1 MGKPVHGKRYRSDL
15 EKVPAQPVPTR
26 EAVRILKQFAPTKF
40 DQTVELAVWLGI
52 DPKQSDQQVRGSISL
67 PHGIGKSK
75 RVVAFCDE
83 EQAKAA
89 LAAGAVAAGADELIQ
104 KVQQGWMD
112 FDVALA
118 IPAMM
123 RSVSRLGRILGPQGK
138 MPSPKAGTVV
148 EDVPA
153 AVKEYAAGKIEFRN
167 DEGGNLHVPV
177 GRLSFDE
184 DSLTENVEVFLAR
197 VRAVRPAT
205 TKGQYIRKAALSGTM
220 TPSVALEV
228 G

>member
-1 MGKPVHGKRYRSDL
+1 MGKPAHGKRYRSDL